1 MALNRHFRNM
11 FYLFSGDIAA
21 RAVGFLATAYLARVL
36 GKANFGVIHIA
47 LALLSYTM
55 LLGNCGLTLWG
66 TRRIAAGSDDAPD
79 LTGQV
84 LFIRLMLS
92 FLAFLLVIF
101 GITCFTA
108 DREIAR
114 TVLVYQIYLF
124 PAALLLDWFFQGRQQ
139 MAAVAAARFGGML
152 TYLLYVAGFVR
163 SAGDVVNTA
172 WGWVAGGLVNA
183 LALAW
188 LFRRQGYLIRLRGA
202 ARQVTQHLKAAF
214 PLGIAG
220 LISQVAIQ
228 FPVLY
233 LGWFAGPEA
242 AGVFS
247 AAFRLTVML
256 LIFDRVFYTVFFPA
270 ISQCARQT
278 PERLEAVFGRILKIV
293 VFFALSLSLLA
304 ILVAPEL
311 LTIVF
316 GMEYLAAVPAFR
328 MLTVYFALTIINSV
342 IGYTLLGMGQDRTFT
357 RAFLAGLAGLLLS
370 IYPLT
375 ALFGSTGAV
384 SALNLYQLAAL
395 ILMALA
401 LRRQFPLRVFRHVVL
416 PLTATFLILSP
427 AIYFLNWG
435 LLGKLL
441 FICVGAIPAI
451 AGLSGI
457 GRAEIDYLKRALR

>member
-11 FYLFSGDIAA
+11 FYLFSGDLAA

-66 TRRIAAGSDDAPD
+66 TRRIAAGSDDTPE

-84 LFIRLMLS
+84 LFIRLMLA
-92 FLAFLLVIF
+92 FLAFLLVTC
-101 GITCFTA
+101 GIAFFIA
-108 DREIAR
+108 DPVIAR

-124 PAALLLDWFFQGRQQ
+124 PAALLLDWYLQGRQQ
-139 MAAVAAARFGGML
+139 MAAVATARFGGML
-152 TYLLYVAGFVR
+152 AYLLFVVFFVR
-163 SAGDVVNTA
+163 NAAEVVNTA
-172 WGWVAGGLVNA
+172 WGWVAGGLVNT

-188 LFRRQGYLIRLRGA
+188 LFHRQGYLIRLRGA
-202 ARQVTQHLKAAF
+202 TRNIIQHLKAAF

-233 LGWFAGPEA
+233 LGWFSGSEA
-242 AGVFS
+242 AGIFS

-256 LIFDRVFYTVFFPA
+256 LVFDRMFYTVFFPA
-270 ISQCARQT
+270 ISQCAQQT

-293 VFFALSLSLLA
+293 IFFALSLSLLA
-304 ILVAPEL
+304 MLLAPEL
-311 LTIVF
+311 LSTIF
-316 GMEYLAAVPAFR
+316 GAEYLAAVPAFR
-328 MLTVYFALTIINSV
+328 MLTVYFVLTITNSV

-375 ALFGSTGAV
+375 AFFDSIGAV
-384 SALNLYQLAAL
+384 SALNLYHLIAV
-395 ILMALA
+395 ILMARA
-401 LRRQFPLRVFRHVVL
+401 LRRQLPLRIFRHILL
-416 PLTATFLILSP
+416 PLAATFLILSP

-435 LLGKLL
+435 LFGKFLL
-441 FICVGAIPAI
+441 VCAGAIPAI